1 MFGNCKSFRNPS
13 ISFIGR
19 VGQIKQECSPSTSNY
34 LCSTPNTMLYTRG
47 GHIPH
52 LTWDLF
58 DNHIAACVEHK
69 RLLIQISLQ
78 NIFDSLEVIKLSGGI
93 KNFYR
98 FEPDHFLHLS
108 LLDPL
113 SARDVVS
120 NRFIHFWS
128 RGGRKKMDMEQFK
141 NAIEAIIPNSF
152 QAPFDFDTPIDC
164 CNKKLQKC
172 LKRSRSFF
180 EALKINSEDNNC
192 FDKRTIFS
200 IGGGPSIF
208 HRKMFVKELL
218 LQLCPDNI
226 EVINLDLFLWS
237 KIGNKKEENFD
248 KEFLRQLIAETLS
261 YLPQNNLRI
270 VEGPF
275 DPSQVL
281 FLFKQGVDLFDS
293 SYPTFLAE
301 KGFAF
306 ELLEGFPLDDNNE
319 QFSLID
325 LNEKKYLNEHKTL
338 FPNCGCYTCKLGNGY
353 TRAYIG
359 HLLLCKEMFGYTLL
373 MLHNIYEWLRM
384 FSLLKMSIMDETS
397 FSPTKLLDDSSFVG
411 PSSISIG
418 KQITFQ
424 EKRHRILYGVSRDDY
439 LTAFAADK
447 KRLKLEKSSKDGKRK
462 ETNAPSLDRIPM
474 PNLPENVKVEY
485 RASMKDA
492 QQRKYRISHENPPSV
507 CLYTLLNSQGD
518 GGLCSATISDNA
530 SLLAL
535 GYGSSNIQV
544 NALATE
550 NLRMLKEAKELEEL
564 DNEMEEF
571 SEEMF
576 DEKNKQK
583 SFTLL
588 GHSGPVHSLSFSCE
602 KRLLLSASRDAT
614 IRLWGLEMQ
623 RNLVIYRPMAPV
635 WKAIFCNRGYYFAA
649 STADQCVSLWATD
662 RVKPLRIF
670 ADAKDDVTEL
680 EFHPNCNYII
690 GGGDNALIHIWDVLT
705 GTCVRTLSDQIVA
718 DRGTIR
724 GLKSSPCGRY
734 LVAAYE
740 AGTIGVWDLAQ
751 QRLLLTYDCEDTFDF
766 NTPIQFSRDAS
777 IVAIGTPQHGLSF
790 FSMEVASSAAHSS
803 SQQQMPHP
811 MYI

>member
-1 MFGNCKSFRNPS
+1 MFGNYKSFRNPS

-19 VGQIKQECSPSTSNY
+19 VGQINTKQECSPSTSNC

-58 DNHIAACVEHK
+58 DNHIAAYVEHT

-78 NIFDSLEVIKLSGGI
+78 NIFDFLEVIKLSAGI

-113 SARDVVS
+113 CARDVVS

-141 NAIEAIIPNSF
+141 NAIETIIPDSF

-180 EALKINSEDNNC
+180 ETLKINSEDNNC

-237 KIGNKKEENFD
+237 KIGNKNEENFD

-261 YLPQNNLRI
+261 YLPQKNLRI

-275 DPSQVL
+275 DPAQVL

-338 FPNCGCYTCKLGNGY
+338 FPNCECYTCKLGNGY

-384 FSLLKMSIMDETS
+384 FSLLKMSSMDETS
-397 FSPTKLLDDSSFVG
+397 FSPTKLLDDSSFAG
-411 PSSISIG
+411 PSSTSIG

-424 EKRHRILYGVSRDDY
+424 EKKHRILYGVSRDDY

-474 PNLPENVKVEY
+474 PNLPENV
-485 RASMKDA
+485 
-492 QQRKYRISHENPPSV
+492 KYRISHENPPSV

-635 WKAIFCNRGYYFAA
+635 WK
-649 STADQCVSLWATD
+649 
-662 RVKPLRIF
+662 
-670 ADAKDDVTEL
+670 DAKDDVTEL

-705 GTCVRTLSDQIVA
+705 GTCVRTFSDQIVA

-734 LVAAYE
+734 LIAAYE

-751 QRLLLTYDCEDTFDF
+751 QRLLLTYECEDTFDF

-811 MYI
+811 MYIICPEFLKINCIKIIE

>member
-1 MFGNCKSFRNPS
+1 MFGNYKSFRNPS

-19 VGQIKQECSPSTSNY
+19 VGQINTKQECSPTTSNY

-58 DNHIAACVEHK
+58 DNHIAAYVEHT

-78 NIFDSLEVIKLSGGI
+78 NIFDFLEVIKLSGGI
-93 KNFYR
+93 KSFYR
-98 FEPDHFLHLS
+98 FQPDHFLHLS

-113 SARDVVS
+113 CGRDVVS

-141 NAIEAIIPNSF
+141 NAIETIIPDSF

-180 EALKINSEDNNC
+180 ETLKTNSEDNNC
-192 FDKRTIFS
+192 FDKRTVFS

-237 KIGNKKEENFD
+237 KIGKKKEENFD

-306 ELLEGFPLDDNNE
+306 QLLEGFPLDDNNE

-338 FPNCGCYTCKLGNGY
+338 FPNCECYTCKLGNGY

-384 FSLLKMSIMDETS
+384 FSLLKMSNMDETS

-411 PSSISIG
+411 PSSTSIG

-424 EKRHRILYGVSRDDY
+424 EKKHRILYGVSRDDY

-474 PNLPENVKVEY
+474 PNLPENV
-485 RASMKDA
+485 
-492 QQRKYRISHENPPSV
+492 KYRISHENPPSV

-635 WKAIFCNRGYYFAA
+635 WK
-649 STADQCVSLWATD
+649 
-662 RVKPLRIF
+662 
-670 ADAKDDVTEL
+670 DAKDDVTEL

-790 FSMEVASSAAHSS
+790 LSMEVASSAAHSS

-811 MYI
+811 MYIICSEFLKINCIKIIK

>member
-1 MFGNCKSFRNPS
+1 MFGNYKSFRNPS

-19 VGQIKQECSPSTSNY
+19 VGQINTKQECSPSTSNY

-58 DNHIAACVEHK
+58 DNHIAAYVEHK

-98 FEPDHFLHLS
+98 FESEHFLHLS

-141 NAIEAIIPNSF
+141 NAIETTIPDSF

-180 EALKINSEDNNC
+180 ETLKINSEDNNC
-192 FDKRTIFS
+192 FDKRTVFS
-200 IGGGPSIF
+200 IGGGSSIF
-208 HRKMFVKELL
+208 HRKIFVKELL
-218 LQLCPDNI
+218 LQLCPDDI

-237 KIGNKKEENFD
+237 KVGKKKEENFG

-338 FPNCGCYTCKLGNGY
+338 FPNCECYTCKLGNGY

-384 FSLLKMSIMDETS
+384 FSLLKMSIV
-397 FSPTKLLDDSSFVG
+397 KN
-411 PSSISIG
+411 
-418 KQITFQ
+418 
-424 EKRHRILYGVSRDDY
+424 
-439 LTAFAADK
+439 
-447 KRLKLEKSSKDGKRK
+447 LE
-462 ETNAPSLDRIPM
+462 
-474 PNLPENVKVEY
+474 
-485 RASMKDA
+485 
-492 QQRKYRISHENPPSV
+492 
-507 CLYTLLNSQGD
+507 
-518 GGLCSATISDNA
+518 
-530 SLLAL
+530 
-535 GYGSSNIQV
+535 
-544 NALATE
+544 
-550 NLRMLKEAKELEEL
+550 
-564 DNEMEEF
+564 
-571 SEEMF
+571 
-576 DEKNKQK
+576 NK
-583 SFTLL
+583 
-588 GHSGPVHSLSFSCE
+588 
-602 KRLLLSASRDAT
+602 
-614 IRLWGLEMQ
+614 
-623 RNLVIYRPMAPV
+623 
-635 WKAIFCNRGYYFAA
+635 
-649 STADQCVSLWATD
+649 
-662 RVKPLRIF
+662 
-670 ADAKDDVTEL
+670 
-680 EFHPNCNYII
+680 
-690 GGGDNALIHIWDVLT
+690 
-705 GTCVRTLSDQIVA
+705 
-718 DRGTIR
+718 
-724 GLKSSPCGRY
+724 
-734 LVAAYE
+734 
-740 AGTIGVWDLAQ
+740 
-751 QRLLLTYDCEDTFDF
+751 
-766 NTPIQFSRDAS
+766 
-777 IVAIGTPQHGLSF
+777 
-790 FSMEVASSAAHSS
+790 
-803 SQQQMPHP
+803 
-811 MYI
+811 